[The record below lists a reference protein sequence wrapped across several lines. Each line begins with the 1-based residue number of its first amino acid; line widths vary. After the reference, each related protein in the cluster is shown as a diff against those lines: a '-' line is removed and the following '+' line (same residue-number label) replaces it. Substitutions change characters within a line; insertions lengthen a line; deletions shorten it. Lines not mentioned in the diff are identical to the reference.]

1 MGTPDFAV
9 PALTALIA
17 AGHDIAAVYSQ
28 PPRPAGRGQ
37 KERLSPVHALAAA
50 RGVTVETPKS
60 LRNPEAQARFASF
73 RADIAVVAAYGL
85 ILPKP
90 VLDAP
95 RFGCLNIHGS
105 LLPRWRGAAPI
116 QRAIM
121 AGDRETGICIM
132 QMDEGLDTGGVLARD
147 SVPIGPK
154 ATAGALHETLA
165 ALGAAMIVP
174 AVDGRASG
182 AMTAVPQPA
191 HGTTYATKIDKAETR
206 IDWSRPALELDRHIR
221 ALSPFP
227 GAWTQL
233 GSERIKILAVEIV
246 PDRTGPPGETLD
258 DALLVGC
265 GTWALRATLIQR
277 EGKRPMTADEALRGK
292 AVPRGTGLG

>member
-37 KERLSPVHALAAA
+37 KDRLSPVHALAAE
-50 RGVTVETPKS
+50 RGLTVETPKT
-60 LRNPEAQARFASF
+60 LRNAEAQARFASF
-73 RADIAVVAAYGL
+73 NADIAVVAAYGL
-85 ILPKP
+85 ILPKS

-95 RFGCLNIHGS
+95 KFGCLNIHGS

-132 QMDEGLDTGGVLARD
+132 QMDEGLDTGGVLSRE
-147 SVPIGPK
+147 SVPIGPQT
-154 ATAGALHETLA
+154 TAGELHDVLA
-165 ALGAAMIVP
+165 ALGARMIVE
-174 AVDGRASG
+174 AVAGRAEG
-182 AMTAVPQPA
+182 AMAAVLQPDT
-191 HGTTYATKIDKAETR
+191 GVTYATKIDKAETR
-206 IDWSRPALELDRHIR
+206 IDWSRPAIELDRHIR
-221 ALSPFP
+221 ALSPVP

-233 GSERIKILAVEIV
+233 GAERIKILAVEIV
-246 PDRTGPPGETLD
+246 TDRSGPPGQTLD
-258 DALLVGC
+258 DALLIGC
-265 GTWALRATLIQR
+265 GTWSLRATLVQR
-277 EGKRPMTADEALRGK
+277 EGKRPMPTDEAIRGK
-292 AVPRGTGLG
+292 TIPRGSQLT

>member
-50 RGVTVETPKS
+50 RGLTVETPKS
-60 LRNPEAQARFASF
+60 LRNDEAQARFASF
-73 RADIAVVAAYGL
+73 NADIAVVAAYGL
-85 ILPKP
+85 ILPKA
-90 VLDAP
+90 VLEAP

-132 QMDEGLDTGGVLARD
+132 QMDEGLDTGGVLSRD
-147 SVPIGPK
+147 SVPIGPRT
-154 ATAGALHETLA
+154 TAGDLHDTLA

-174 AVDGRASG
+174 AVEGRACG

-191 HGTTYATKIDKAETR
+191 EGVTYAAKIDKAETH

-227 GAWTQL
+227 GAWTQF
-233 GSERIKILAVEIV
+233 GKERIKILAVEIV
-246 PDRTGPPGETLD
+246 ADRSGPPGQTLD
-258 DALLVGC
+258 DALLIGC
-265 GTWALRATLIQR
+265 GTWALRATQIQR
-277 EGKRPMTADEALRGK
+277 EGKRPMPADESLRGNL
-292 AVPRGTGLG
+292 VPRGSVLG